1 MKKVV
6 NNLFVFIIIFF
17 LIVILSFFGFFI
29 VEKTHEEHK
38 AKKDVHTF
46 NLKLN
51 EKLELYFGQINKVF
65 NKLEN
70 LDFEND
76 LCNKNIVDKLKIIQ
90 FDNYIIQHA
99 SIILNDGYICSSL
112 LSLFK
117 DPLSN
122 VKPDLVVNGMTLWFN
137 QSIDGVEYNDNN
149 DKHVVIEK
157 NGFRVNVHLKMLF
170 DFKKIGPNRS
180 YLSAQLLANNVSVAE
195 YGLADSSNF
204 LSKNEYLSSWIY
216 VVKKS
221 NIPGFLVFTGIPKDK
236 VELIIFNSFKKF
248 FYAII
253 LMSFIFSVVIFFV
266 FYIWKNNFKN
276 TLFEAME
283 NEEISPFFQ
292 PIIDAKES
300 RCVGA
305 EILCR
310 WRSKSRYIAPSHFI
324 PRAESYGLINHI
336 TRYVISSSLEFI
348 GDYLRRNSNFYI
360 SFNISASEVYDDVF
374 FEWLCLELESKSVL
388 CSQIRIELTERE
400 LANKEVLFEKLSN
413 YRMKGFKIYIDD
425 FGTGYSSLSYLKD
438 LPIDVLKIDKSF
450 IEYIGLSS
458 ETGLIVEHII
468 GMAKSL
474 NFDLVAEGVE
484 TDEQMKYLTEK
495 GVVIMQGWLFSKAL
509 STEDFLKYIAIIN
522 SN

>member
-6 NNLFVFIIIFF
+6 NNLFVFMIIFF
-17 LIVILSFFGFFI
+17 LVAILSFFGFFI
-29 VEKTHEEHK
+29 VEKIHEEHK
-38 AKKDVHTF
+38 AKNDVYTF

-51 EKLELYFGQINKVF
+51 AKLELYFDQINKVF
-65 NKLEN
+65 NKLEK
-70 LDFEND
+70 LDLENEV
-76 LCNKNIVDKLKIIQ
+76 CNKNIVDKLKIIQ

-117 DPLSN
+117 DPLSD

-137 QSIDGVEYNDNN
+137 QSIDGVEYN

-170 DFKKIGPNRS
+170 DFKKNDPNRS
-180 YLSAQLLANNVSVAE
+180 YLSAQLLANNVSVSE
-195 YGLADSSNF
+195 YGLADSSNL
-204 LSKNEYLSSWIY
+204 LSKNEYLNSWIY

-221 NIPGFLVFTGIPKDK
+221 NIPGLHVFTGIPKDK
-236 VELIIFNSFKKF
+236 VELIIFNSFEKSF
-248 FYAII
+248 HAII
-253 LMSFIFSVVIFFV
+253 LMSFIFSIVIFSV

-310 WRSKSRYIAPSHFI
+310 WRSKSRNIAPSLFI

-348 GDYLRRNSNFYI
+348 GDYLRMNSNFYI

-400 LANKEVLFEKLSN
+400 LANKEELFEKLSN